1 METVSGCKLPLS
13 LKLRISKLIDEHS
26 FNCGLSL
33 NMDVT
38 SLRNV
43 LKEFQD
49 MKLLCH
55 VCKIDVTTKALVLDI
70 MQAIAQTDPNDH
82 DGDDSDVDVAATNV
96 GPVLSDLALDE
107 VNVVAAKVCVFF
119 AYSTFLSHFVL
130 YIFKKSFSQVSVKAC
145 VPSTSKSVRQNV
157 VLATSNDVRNSFF
170 WFFVQINI
178 FLFLVSYLKYYFPG
192 Y

>member
-1 METVSGCKLPLS
+1 MEIVSGCKLPLS

-43 LKEFQD
+43 SKEFQD
-49 MKLLCH
+49 MFAKLLHH

-96 GPVLSDLALDE
+96 GPVLSDLPLDE
-107 VNVVAAKVCVFF
+107 VNVVAAKVCVFCLF
-119 AYSTFLSHFVL
+119 
-130 YIFKKSFSQVSVKAC
+130 YISFSFCIVQFKKKFFSGFCESLC
-145 VPSTSKSVRQNV
+145 SIYIEIC
-157 VLATSNDVRNSFF
+157 ATECCSCHF
-170 WFFVQINI
+170 
-178 FLFLVSYLKYYFPG
+178 
-192 Y
+192 

>member
-1 METVSGCKLPLS
+1 MQSIRLKNVSCADDVDAEFFEKMETVSGCKLPLS

-43 LKEFQD
+43 SKEFQD
-49 MKLLCH
+49 MFAKLLRH
-55 VCKIDVTTKALVLDI
+55 VCKIDFTTKALVLDI

-130 YIFKKSFSQVSVKAC
+130 YRFKKV
-145 VPSTSKSVRQNV
+145 
-157 VLATSNDVRNSFF
+157 
-170 WFFVQINI
+170 
-178 FLFLVSYLKYYFPG
+178 FLRFL
-192 Y
+192 